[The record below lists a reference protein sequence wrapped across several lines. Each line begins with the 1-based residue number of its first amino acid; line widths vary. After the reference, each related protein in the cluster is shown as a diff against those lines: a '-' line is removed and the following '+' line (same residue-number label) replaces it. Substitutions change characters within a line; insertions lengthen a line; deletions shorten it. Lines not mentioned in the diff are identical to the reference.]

1 MDNLIKKEYQ
11 NIEKINGINTENK
24 FTLEQDVDIYKFFKQ
39 IEGQSSNNLTER
51 KKKMAKGMKKKTI
64 FLV

>member
-1 MDNLIKKEYQ
+1 MDNLIKKEYE

-39 IEGQSSNNLTER
+39 IEGQSSKNLTER
-51 KKKMAKGMKKKTI
+51 KKKMAEGMNKRTI